1 MTERELTL
9 FSAMSDIGD
18 DLVLESGA
26 FVPALGGAAVGG
38 VVGETAAAAASAGK
52 RAAWVLP
59 ATIAACA
66 AVVAAVGIVIGVV
79 GNAFGFFPGVTP
91 NVTTEEGTVSD
102 ATEDPFEEITDDATN
117 VPTEE
122 DTEVPTDPPVG
133 DTAEESEPEPPVDDD
148 VTLPETPDAGLA
160 YQDKL
165 IFVGDS
171 LTAHLI
177 NRGVLTGGKDTKQV
191 WRCEN
196 NMMNLNSEITSVKI
210 IYPETEEKMTVA
222 QAAAVAKPEI
232 MIITLGTD
240 WGVTYLNES
249 EFKACYASLIQAI
262 LAESPDTRIILQ
274 SIFPVTED
282 CVNLDNAKIDT
293 ANGWVK
299 DIAAENGCRYLDTQ
313 EVLKDGEG
321 CLKKEYCSSADGIH
335 LNKEAY
341 EVILAY
347 IRTHALVSEEPED
360 DGPEY
365 RVQAHN
371 YKLPF
376 VIGYC
381 SDDYDPNIYFDNTDA
396 SPTYALGEAAYQRI
410 KQTEKHLGVEISV
423 KSMGNYTSYA
433 SAIQSA
439 VMAGGSPCEML
450 LTNSSYGITDLMLSN
465 CLTDLPEL
473 EGLNLKASYWDKA
486 GMEALAV
493 KGKQYLAV
501 GDFLLP
507 ESSYVM
513 TFNKQLATREGLDT
527 HLYTLVQ
534 DHGWTLGKM
543 AEYVPLFF
551 ADNGDG
557 KWDEDD
563 SYGLACNVWTTLIP
577 FMTSSGITMVRQ
589 DERDGMSMD
598 WVGDGTDWKV
608 MDLDDFLYAMLEGD
622 AVYTYSS
629 TSYGPAV
636 GVDSGHIFME
646 PTYLGN
652 LPHINSSDVDVGI
665 LPYPLYDREQ
675 DEYRTLY
682 MDGYIAVPNGIRDA
696 DMVGDTIETLAYR
709 SEAVRAAY
717 IDYLLGASA
726 EERMMDAVML
736 ETVFESLTY
745 DPVRYLY
752 TTSSKIEKLMYIL
765 PHHAAGVRGSAFE
778 TLTSNEINAAV
789 RDLKAFLK
797 YIVRE

>member
-38 VVGETAAAAASAGK
+38 AVGETAAAAASAGK

-66 AVVAAVGIVIGVV
+66 AVVAAVGILIGVV

-133 DTAEESEPEPPVDDD
+133 DTAEETTEAPTE
-148 VTLPETPDAGLA
+148 E
-160 YQDKL
+160 
-165 IFVGDS
+165 
-171 LTAHLI
+171 
-177 NRGVLTGGKDTKQV
+177 
-191 WRCEN
+191 
-196 NMMNLNSEITSVKI
+196 
-210 IYPETEEKMTVA
+210 PETE
-222 QAAAVAKPEI
+222 
-232 MIITLGTD
+232 
-240 WGVTYLNES
+240 
-249 EFKACYASLIQAI
+249 
-262 LAESPDTRIILQ
+262 
-274 SIFPVTED
+274 
-282 CVNLDNAKIDT
+282 
-293 ANGWVK
+293 
-299 DIAAENGCRYLDTQ
+299 
-313 EVLKDGEG
+313 
-321 CLKKEYCSSADGIH
+321 
-335 LNKEAY
+335 
-341 EVILAY
+341 
-347 IRTHALVSEEPED
+347 PED
-360 DGPEY
+360 EGPEY

-450 LTNSSYGITDLMLSN
+450 LTNGSYGITDLMLSN

-486 GMEALAV
+486 GMEDLAV

-589 DERDGMSMD
+589 DEGDGMSMD

-629 TSYGPAV
+629 TSYEPAV

-652 LPHINSSDVDVGI
+652 LPHINSSDVGVDVGI

-736 ETVFESLTY
+736 ETVFESMTY

>member
-18 DLVLESGA
+18 DLVLESTA
-26 FVPALGGAAVGG
+26 FLPALGGAVGSAVGG
-38 VVGETAAAAASAGK
+38 TAAAASAGK

-59 ATIAACA
+59 VTLASCA
-66 AVVAAVGIVIGVV
+66 ALVAAVGILIGVV
-79 GNAFGFFPGVTP
+79 GNAFGFFPTKP
-91 NVTTEEGTVSD
+91 PDVTTEEGTVGD

-117 VPTEE
+117 VPTAE

-133 DTAEESEPEPPVDDD
+133 DTAEETTEEPE
-148 VTLPETPDAGLA
+148 T
-160 YQDKL
+160 
-165 IFVGDS
+165 
-171 LTAHLI
+171 
-177 NRGVLTGGKDTKQV
+177 
-191 WRCEN
+191 
-196 NMMNLNSEITSVKI
+196 
-210 IYPETEEKMTVA
+210 
-222 QAAAVAKPEI
+222 
-232 MIITLGTD
+232 
-240 WGVTYLNES
+240 
-249 EFKACYASLIQAI
+249 
-262 LAESPDTRIILQ
+262 
-274 SIFPVTED
+274 
-282 CVNLDNAKIDT
+282 
-293 ANGWVK
+293 
-299 DIAAENGCRYLDTQ
+299 
-313 EVLKDGEG
+313 
-321 CLKKEYCSSADGIH
+321 
-335 LNKEAY
+335 
-341 EVILAY
+341 
-347 IRTHALVSEEPED
+347 EPED

-396 SPTYALGEAAYQRI
+396 SPTYALGEAAFQRI
-410 KQTEKHLGVEISV
+410 KQTEQHLGVEIDV
-423 KSMGNYTSYA
+423 KSMGNYTSYV

-473 EGLNLKASYWDKA
+473 EGLNLKGSYWDKA

-543 AEYVPLFF
+543 AEYVSLFSG
-551 ADNGDG
+551 DSTGDG
-557 KWDEDD
+557 KLDERDE
-563 SYGLACNVWTTLIP
+563 YGLACNVWTTLIP

-622 AVYTYSS
+622 GAYTYSS
-629 TSYGPAV
+629 TDYKPAV
-636 GVDSGHIFME
+636 GVSSGHIFME

-652 LPHINSSDVDVGI
+652 LPHINSSGVDVGI

-709 SEAVRAAY
+709 SEAVRTAY

-765 PHHAAGVRGSAFE
+765 PHHATGVRGSAFE

-797 YIVRE
+797 YIVNE

>member
-26 FVPALGGAAVGG
+26 FVPALGGAAVVGAIGG
-38 VVGETAAAAASAGK
+38 TAAAASAGK

-59 ATIAACA
+59 VTIAACA
-66 AVVAAVGIVIGVV
+66 AVVAAGIVIGVV
-79 GNAFGFFPGVTP
+79 GNAFGFFPTKP
-91 NVTTEEGTVSD
+91 PDVTTEEGTVGD
-102 ATEDPFEEITDDATN
+102 AAEDPSEESTDSVTEPVVTDT
-117 VPTEE
+117 PTEE
-122 DTEVPTDPPVG
+122 DTEAPTDPPVG
-133 DTAEESEPEPPVDDD
+133 DTAEETTEAPTEEPE
-148 VTLPETPDAGLA
+148 
-160 YQDKL
+160 
-165 IFVGDS
+165 
-171 LTAHLI
+171 
-177 NRGVLTGGKDTKQV
+177 TG
-191 WRCEN
+191 
-196 NMMNLNSEITSVKI
+196 
-210 IYPETEEKMTVA
+210 
-222 QAAAVAKPEI
+222 
-232 MIITLGTD
+232 
-240 WGVTYLNES
+240 
-249 EFKACYASLIQAI
+249 
-262 LAESPDTRIILQ
+262 
-274 SIFPVTED
+274 
-282 CVNLDNAKIDT
+282 
-293 ANGWVK
+293 
-299 DIAAENGCRYLDTQ
+299 
-313 EVLKDGEG
+313 
-321 CLKKEYCSSADGIH
+321 
-335 LNKEAY
+335 
-341 EVILAY
+341 
-347 IRTHALVSEEPED
+347 PED

-450 LTNSSYGITDLMLSN
+450 LTNNSYGITDLMLSN

-629 TSYGPAV
+629 TSYEPAV

-652 LPHINSSDVDVGI
+652 LPHINSSDVGVDVGI

>member
-9 FSAMSDIGD
+9 FSAMTNIGD
-18 DLVLESGA
+18 DLVLESTA
-26 FVPALGGAAVGG
+26 FLPALGGAVGSAVGG
-38 VVGETAAAAASAGK
+38 TAAAASAGK

-59 ATIAACA
+59 VTLASCA
-66 AVVAAVGIVIGVV
+66 ALVAAVGIAVGVV
-79 GNAFGFFPGVTP
+79 RNAFGFFPHRP
-91 NVTTEEGTVSD
+91 PEVTTEEVVTD
-102 ATEDPFEEITDDATN
+102 APTDQATEEPTEEPTAAPTEESTEEPTEA
-117 VPTEE
+117 PTEE
-122 DTEVPTDPPVG
+122 DTEG
-133 DTAEESEPEPPVDDD
+133 
-148 VTLPETPDAGLA
+148 PET
-160 YQDKL
+160 
-165 IFVGDS
+165 
-171 LTAHLI
+171 
-177 NRGVLTGGKDTKQV
+177 
-191 WRCEN
+191 
-196 NMMNLNSEITSVKI
+196 
-210 IYPETEEKMTVA
+210 
-222 QAAAVAKPEI
+222 
-232 MIITLGTD
+232 
-240 WGVTYLNES
+240 
-249 EFKACYASLIQAI
+249 
-262 LAESPDTRIILQ
+262 
-274 SIFPVTED
+274 
-282 CVNLDNAKIDT
+282 
-293 ANGWVK
+293 
-299 DIAAENGCRYLDTQ
+299 
-313 EVLKDGEG
+313 
-321 CLKKEYCSSADGIH
+321 
-335 LNKEAY
+335 
-341 EVILAY
+341 
-347 IRTHALVSEEPED
+347 EPED

-365 RVQAHN
+365 RVQANN

-381 SDDYDPNIYFDNTDA
+381 SDSFDPNIYFDNTNS

-410 KQTEKHLGVEISV
+410 KQTEKYLGVEITVTSA
-423 KSMGNYTSYA
+423 GNYQNYA
-433 SAIQSA
+433 SKLLSS
-439 VMAGGSPCEML
+439 VMSGGSPYDML
-450 LTNSSYGITDLMLSN
+450 LTHGSYGVTDLMIAN
-465 CLTDLPEL
+465 GLTDLSEL
-473 EGLNLKASYWDKA
+473 EGLNLKASYWDQA

-622 AVYTYSS
+622 GAYTYSS
-629 TSYGPAV
+629 TDYKPAV
-636 GVDSGHIFME
+636 GVSSGHIFME

-652 LPHINSSDVDVGI
+652 LPHINSSDVGVDVGI

-765 PHHAAGVRGSAFE
+765 PHHAAGVRGSAQK
-778 TLTSNEINAAV
+778 TLTSAEIEAAA

-797 YIVRE
+797 SIVSE

>member
-38 VVGETAAAAASAGK
+38 AVGETAAAASAGK

-66 AVVAAVGIVIGVV
+66 AFVAAAGIVIGVV
-79 GNAFGFFPGVTP
+79 GNAFGFFPTKP
-91 NVTTEEGTVSD
+91 PDVTTEEGTVGD
-102 ATEDPFEEITDDATN
+102 ATEDPFEETTDSVTEPVVTDT
-117 VPTEE
+117 PTEE
-122 DTEVPTDPPVG
+122 DTEAPTDPPVG
-133 DTAEESEPEPPVDDD
+133 DTAEETTEAPTEEPE
-148 VTLPETPDAGLA
+148 T
-160 YQDKL
+160 
-165 IFVGDS
+165 
-171 LTAHLI
+171 
-177 NRGVLTGGKDTKQV
+177 
-191 WRCEN
+191 
-196 NMMNLNSEITSVKI
+196 
-210 IYPETEEKMTVA
+210 
-222 QAAAVAKPEI
+222 
-232 MIITLGTD
+232 
-240 WGVTYLNES
+240 
-249 EFKACYASLIQAI
+249 
-262 LAESPDTRIILQ
+262 
-274 SIFPVTED
+274 
-282 CVNLDNAKIDT
+282 
-293 ANGWVK
+293 
-299 DIAAENGCRYLDTQ
+299 
-313 EVLKDGEG
+313 
-321 CLKKEYCSSADGIH
+321 
-335 LNKEAY
+335 
-341 EVILAY
+341 
-347 IRTHALVSEEPED
+347 EPED

-396 SPTYALGEAAYQRI
+396 SPTYALGEAAFQRI

-473 EGLNLKASYWDKA
+473 ERLNLKASYWDKA

-629 TSYGPAV
+629 TDYKPAV
-636 GVDSGHIFME
+636 GVSSGHIFME

-652 LPHINSSDVDVGI
+652 LPHINSSDVGVDVGI

-709 SEAVRAAY
+709 SETVRAAY

>member
-38 VVGETAAAAASAGK
+38 AVGETAAAAASAGK
-52 RAAWVLP
+52 RAAWILP
-59 ATIAACA
+59 VTLASCA

-79 GNAFGFFPGVTP
+79 GNAFGFFPTRP
-91 NVTTEEGTVSD
+91 PHVTTEEGTVGD

-133 DTAEESEPEPPVDDD
+133 DTAEETTEAPTEEPE
-148 VTLPETPDAGLA
+148 T
-160 YQDKL
+160 
-165 IFVGDS
+165 
-171 LTAHLI
+171 
-177 NRGVLTGGKDTKQV
+177 
-191 WRCEN
+191 
-196 NMMNLNSEITSVKI
+196 
-210 IYPETEEKMTVA
+210 
-222 QAAAVAKPEI
+222 
-232 MIITLGTD
+232 
-240 WGVTYLNES
+240 
-249 EFKACYASLIQAI
+249 
-262 LAESPDTRIILQ
+262 
-274 SIFPVTED
+274 
-282 CVNLDNAKIDT
+282 
-293 ANGWVK
+293 
-299 DIAAENGCRYLDTQ
+299 
-313 EVLKDGEG
+313 
-321 CLKKEYCSSADGIH
+321 
-335 LNKEAY
+335 
-341 EVILAY
+341 
-347 IRTHALVSEEPED
+347 EPED

-396 SPTYALGEAAYQRI
+396 SPTYALGEAAFQRI

-423 KSMGNYTSYA
+423 KSMGNYTSYVT
-433 SAIQSA
+433 AIQSA

-450 LTNSSYGITDLMLSN
+450 LTNGSYGITDLMLSN

-629 TSYGPAV
+629 TDYKPAV
-636 GVDSGHIFME
+636 GVSSGHIFME

-652 LPHINSSDVDVGI
+652 LPHINSSDVGVDVGI

>member
-38 VVGETAAAAASAGK
+38 AVGETAAAAASAGK

-91 NVTTEEGTVSD
+91 NVTTEEGTVGD

-133 DTAEESEPEPPVDDD
+133 DTAEETTEAPTEEPE
-148 VTLPETPDAGLA
+148 T
-160 YQDKL
+160 
-165 IFVGDS
+165 
-171 LTAHLI
+171 
-177 NRGVLTGGKDTKQV
+177 
-191 WRCEN
+191 
-196 NMMNLNSEITSVKI
+196 
-210 IYPETEEKMTVA
+210 
-222 QAAAVAKPEI
+222 
-232 MIITLGTD
+232 
-240 WGVTYLNES
+240 
-249 EFKACYASLIQAI
+249 
-262 LAESPDTRIILQ
+262 
-274 SIFPVTED
+274 
-282 CVNLDNAKIDT
+282 
-293 ANGWVK
+293 
-299 DIAAENGCRYLDTQ
+299 
-313 EVLKDGEG
+313 
-321 CLKKEYCSSADGIH
+321 
-335 LNKEAY
+335 
-341 EVILAY
+341 
-347 IRTHALVSEEPED
+347 EPED

-381 SDDYDPNIYFDNTDA
+381 SDDYDPNIYFDNTNA
-396 SPTYALGEAAYQRI
+396 SPTYALGEAAFQRI
-410 KQTEKHLGVEISV
+410 KETEKHLGVEISV

-450 LTNSSYGITDLMLSN
+450 LTNNSYGITDLMLSN

-534 DHGWTLGKM
+534 DHSWTLGKM

-629 TSYGPAV
+629 TSYEPAV

-652 LPHINSSDVDVGI
+652 LPHINSSDVGVDVGI

-736 ETVFESLTY
+736 ETVFESMTY

>member
-9 FSAMSDIGD
+9 FSAMTDIGD
-18 DLVLESGA
+18 DLVLESTA
-26 FVPALGGAAVGG
+26 FLPALGGAVGSAVGG
-38 VVGETAAAAASAGK
+38 TVAGAASAGK

-59 ATIAACA
+59 VTLASCA
-66 AVVAAVGIVIGVV
+66 ALVAAVGILVGVV
-79 GNAFGFFPGVTP
+79 GNAFGFFPSKP
-91 NVTTEEGTVSD
+91 PEVTTEEVVTD
-102 ATEDPFEEITDDATN
+102 APTDQATEEPTEEPTAAPTEESTEEPTEA
-117 VPTEE
+117 PTEE
-122 DTEVPTDPPVG
+122 DTEG
-133 DTAEESEPEPPVDDD
+133 
-148 VTLPETPDAGLA
+148 
-160 YQDKL
+160 
-165 IFVGDS
+165 
-171 LTAHLI
+171 
-177 NRGVLTGGKDTKQV
+177 
-191 WRCEN
+191 
-196 NMMNLNSEITSVKI
+196 
-210 IYPETEEKMTVA
+210 PETE
-222 QAAAVAKPEI
+222 
-232 MIITLGTD
+232 
-240 WGVTYLNES
+240 
-249 EFKACYASLIQAI
+249 
-262 LAESPDTRIILQ
+262 PD
-274 SIFPVTED
+274 
-282 CVNLDNAKIDT
+282 
-293 ANGWVK
+293 
-299 DIAAENGCRYLDTQ
+299 
-313 EVLKDGEG
+313 
-321 CLKKEYCSSADGIH
+321 
-335 LNKEAY
+335 
-341 EVILAY
+341 
-347 IRTHALVSEEPED
+347 D

-381 SDDYDPNIYFDNTDA
+381 SDDYDPNIYFDNTNA
-396 SPTYALGEAAYQRI
+396 SPTYALGEAAFQRI

-423 KSMGNYTSYA
+423 NSMGNYTSYA

-450 LTNSSYGITDLMLSN
+450 LTNGSYGITDLMLSN

-551 ADNGDG
+551 SDNGDG
-557 KWDEDD
+557 NWDEDD

-622 AVYTYSS
+622 GAYTYSS
-629 TSYGPAV
+629 TDYKPAV
-636 GVDSGHIFME
+636 GVSSGHIFME

-652 LPHINSSDVDVGI
+652 LPS
-665 LPYPLYDREQ
+665 
-675 DEYRTLY
+675 TL
-682 MDGYIAVPNGIRDA
+682 R
-696 DMVGDTIETLAYR
+696 
-709 SEAVRAAY
+709 
-717 IDYLLGASA
+717 
-726 EERMMDAVML
+726 
-736 ETVFESLTY
+736 
-745 DPVRYLY
+745 
-752 TTSSKIEKLMYIL
+752 
-765 PHHAAGVRGSAFE
+765 
-778 TLTSNEINAAV
+778 
-789 RDLKAFLK
+789 
-797 YIVRE
+797 

>member
-38 VVGETAAAAASAGK
+38 AVGETAAAAASAGK

-66 AVVAAVGIVIGVV
+66 AFVAAAGIVIGVV
-79 GNAFGFFPGVTP
+79 GNAFGFFPTKP
-91 NVTTEEGTVSD
+91 PDVTTEEGTVGD
-102 ATEDPFEEITDDATN
+102 ATEDPFEEITDGTTN

-133 DTAEESEPEPPVDDD
+133 DTAEETTEAPTEEPE
-148 VTLPETPDAGLA
+148 T
-160 YQDKL
+160 
-165 IFVGDS
+165 
-171 LTAHLI
+171 
-177 NRGVLTGGKDTKQV
+177 
-191 WRCEN
+191 
-196 NMMNLNSEITSVKI
+196 
-210 IYPETEEKMTVA
+210 
-222 QAAAVAKPEI
+222 
-232 MIITLGTD
+232 
-240 WGVTYLNES
+240 
-249 EFKACYASLIQAI
+249 
-262 LAESPDTRIILQ
+262 
-274 SIFPVTED
+274 
-282 CVNLDNAKIDT
+282 
-293 ANGWVK
+293 
-299 DIAAENGCRYLDTQ
+299 
-313 EVLKDGEG
+313 
-321 CLKKEYCSSADGIH
+321 
-335 LNKEAY
+335 
-341 EVILAY
+341 
-347 IRTHALVSEEPED
+347 EPED

-396 SPTYALGEAAYQRI
+396 SPTYALGEAAFQRI

-465 CLTDLPEL
+465 CLMDLPEL

-534 DHGWTLGKM
+534 DHSWTLGKM

-629 TSYGPAV
+629 TSYEPAV

-652 LPHINSSDVDVGI
+652 LPHINSSDVGVDVGI

>member
-38 VVGETAAAAASAGK
+38 AVGGIAAAASAGK

-59 ATIAACA
+59 VTLASCA
-66 AVVAAVGIVIGVV
+66 AVVAAVGILIGVV

-133 DTAEESEPEPPVDDD
+133 DTAEETTEAPTE
-148 VTLPETPDAGLA
+148 E
-160 YQDKL
+160 
-165 IFVGDS
+165 
-171 LTAHLI
+171 
-177 NRGVLTGGKDTKQV
+177 
-191 WRCEN
+191 
-196 NMMNLNSEITSVKI
+196 
-210 IYPETEEKMTVA
+210 PETE
-222 QAAAVAKPEI
+222 
-232 MIITLGTD
+232 
-240 WGVTYLNES
+240 
-249 EFKACYASLIQAI
+249 
-262 LAESPDTRIILQ
+262 
-274 SIFPVTED
+274 
-282 CVNLDNAKIDT
+282 
-293 ANGWVK
+293 
-299 DIAAENGCRYLDTQ
+299 
-313 EVLKDGEG
+313 
-321 CLKKEYCSSADGIH
+321 
-335 LNKEAY
+335 
-341 EVILAY
+341 
-347 IRTHALVSEEPED
+347 PED
-360 DGPEY
+360 EGPEY

-396 SPTYALGEAAYQRI
+396 SPTYALGEAAFQRI
-410 KQTEKHLGVEISV
+410 KETEKHLGVEISV

-450 LTNSSYGITDLMLSN
+450 LTNGSYGITDLMLSN

-486 GMEALAV
+486 GMEDLAV

-629 TSYGPAV
+629 TSYEPAV

-652 LPHINSSDVDVGI
+652 LPHINSSDVGVDVGI

-736 ETVFESLTY
+736 ETVFESMTY

>member
-38 VVGETAAAAASAGK
+38 AVGETAAAAASAGK

-91 NVTTEEGTVSD
+91 NVTTEEGTVGD

-133 DTAEESEPEPPVDDD
+133 DTAEETTEAPTEEPE
-148 VTLPETPDAGLA
+148 T
-160 YQDKL
+160 
-165 IFVGDS
+165 
-171 LTAHLI
+171 
-177 NRGVLTGGKDTKQV
+177 
-191 WRCEN
+191 
-196 NMMNLNSEITSVKI
+196 
-210 IYPETEEKMTVA
+210 
-222 QAAAVAKPEI
+222 
-232 MIITLGTD
+232 
-240 WGVTYLNES
+240 
-249 EFKACYASLIQAI
+249 
-262 LAESPDTRIILQ
+262 
-274 SIFPVTED
+274 
-282 CVNLDNAKIDT
+282 
-293 ANGWVK
+293 
-299 DIAAENGCRYLDTQ
+299 
-313 EVLKDGEG
+313 
-321 CLKKEYCSSADGIH
+321 
-335 LNKEAY
+335 
-341 EVILAY
+341 
-347 IRTHALVSEEPED
+347 EPED

-381 SDDYDPNIYFDNTDA
+381 SDDYDPNIYFDNTNA
-396 SPTYALGEAAYQRI
+396 SPTYALGEAAFQRI
-410 KQTEKHLGVEISV
+410 KETEKHLGVEISV

-450 LTNSSYGITDLMLSN
+450 LTNNSYGITDLMLSN

-534 DHGWTLGKM
+534 DHSWTLGKM

-622 AVYTYSS
+622 GAYTYSS
-629 TSYGPAV
+629 TDYKPAV
-636 GVDSGHIFME
+636 GVSSGHIFME

-652 LPHINSSDVDVGI
+652 LPHINSSDVGVDVGI

-736 ETVFESLTY
+736 ETVFESMTY

>member
-38 VVGETAAAAASAGK
+38 AVGETAAAAASAGK
-52 RAAWVLP
+52 RAAWILP
-59 ATIAACA
+59 VTLASCA

-91 NVTTEEGTVSD
+91 NVTTEEGTVGD

-133 DTAEESEPEPPVDDD
+133 DTAEETTEAPTEEPE
-148 VTLPETPDAGLA
+148 T
-160 YQDKL
+160 
-165 IFVGDS
+165 
-171 LTAHLI
+171 
-177 NRGVLTGGKDTKQV
+177 
-191 WRCEN
+191 
-196 NMMNLNSEITSVKI
+196 
-210 IYPETEEKMTVA
+210 
-222 QAAAVAKPEI
+222 
-232 MIITLGTD
+232 
-240 WGVTYLNES
+240 
-249 EFKACYASLIQAI
+249 
-262 LAESPDTRIILQ
+262 
-274 SIFPVTED
+274 
-282 CVNLDNAKIDT
+282 
-293 ANGWVK
+293 
-299 DIAAENGCRYLDTQ
+299 
-313 EVLKDGEG
+313 
-321 CLKKEYCSSADGIH
+321 
-335 LNKEAY
+335 
-341 EVILAY
+341 
-347 IRTHALVSEEPED
+347 EPED

-381 SDDYDPNIYFDNTDA
+381 SDDYDPNIYFDNTNA
-396 SPTYALGEAAYQRI
+396 SPTYALGEAAFQRI
-410 KQTEKHLGVEISV
+410 KETEKHLGVEISV

-450 LTNSSYGITDLMLSN
+450 LTNNSYGITDLMLSN

-534 DHGWTLGKM
+534 DHSWTLGKM

-622 AVYTYSS
+622 GAYTYSS
-629 TSYGPAV
+629 TDYKPAV
-636 GVDSGHIFME
+636 GVSSGHIFME

-652 LPHINSSDVDVGI
+652 LPHINSSDVGVDVGI

>member
-38 VVGETAAAAASAGK
+38 AVGETAAAAASAGK
-52 RAAWVLP
+52 RAAWILP
-59 ATIAACA
+59 VTLASCA
-66 AVVAAVGIVIGVV
+66 AVVAAVGILIGVV
-79 GNAFGFFPGVTP
+79 GNAFGFFPTKP
-91 NVTTEEGTVSD
+91 PDVTTEEGTVGD
-102 ATEDPFEEITDDATN
+102 ATEDPFEEITDGATN
-117 VPTEE
+117 APTEE
-122 DTEVPTDPPVG
+122 DTEAPTDPPVG
-133 DTAEESEPEPPVDDD
+133 DTAEETTEAPTE
-148 VTLPETPDAGLA
+148 E
-160 YQDKL
+160 
-165 IFVGDS
+165 
-171 LTAHLI
+171 
-177 NRGVLTGGKDTKQV
+177 
-191 WRCEN
+191 
-196 NMMNLNSEITSVKI
+196 
-210 IYPETEEKMTVA
+210 PETE
-222 QAAAVAKPEI
+222 
-232 MIITLGTD
+232 
-240 WGVTYLNES
+240 
-249 EFKACYASLIQAI
+249 
-262 LAESPDTRIILQ
+262 
-274 SIFPVTED
+274 
-282 CVNLDNAKIDT
+282 
-293 ANGWVK
+293 
-299 DIAAENGCRYLDTQ
+299 
-313 EVLKDGEG
+313 
-321 CLKKEYCSSADGIH
+321 
-335 LNKEAY
+335 
-341 EVILAY
+341 
-347 IRTHALVSEEPED
+347 PED
-360 DGPEY
+360 EGPEY

-381 SDDYDPNIYFDNTDA
+381 SDDYDPNIYFDNTNA
-396 SPTYALGEAAYQRI
+396 SPTYALGEAAFQRI
-410 KQTEKHLGVEISV
+410 QQTEKHLGVEISV

-450 LTNSSYGITDLMLSN
+450 LTNGSYGITDLMLSN

-589 DERDGMSMD
+589 DEGDGMSMD

-629 TSYGPAV
+629 TSYEPAV

-652 LPHINSSDVDVGI
+652 LPHINSSDVGVDVGI

>member
-38 VVGETAAAAASAGK
+38 AVGGTAAAASAGK
-52 RAAWVLP
+52 RAAWILP
-59 ATIAACA
+59 VTLASCA
-66 AVVAAVGIVIGVV
+66 ALVAAAGILIGVV
-79 GNAFGFFPGVTP
+79 GNAFGFFPTKP
-91 NVTTEEGTVSD
+91 PDVTTEEGTVGD

-122 DTEVPTDPPVG
+122 YTEVPTDPPVG
-133 DTAEESEPEPPVDDD
+133 DTAEETTEAPTEEPE
-148 VTLPETPDAGLA
+148 T
-160 YQDKL
+160 
-165 IFVGDS
+165 
-171 LTAHLI
+171 
-177 NRGVLTGGKDTKQV
+177 
-191 WRCEN
+191 
-196 NMMNLNSEITSVKI
+196 
-210 IYPETEEKMTVA
+210 
-222 QAAAVAKPEI
+222 
-232 MIITLGTD
+232 
-240 WGVTYLNES
+240 
-249 EFKACYASLIQAI
+249 
-262 LAESPDTRIILQ
+262 
-274 SIFPVTED
+274 
-282 CVNLDNAKIDT
+282 
-293 ANGWVK
+293 
-299 DIAAENGCRYLDTQ
+299 
-313 EVLKDGEG
+313 
-321 CLKKEYCSSADGIH
+321 
-335 LNKEAY
+335 
-341 EVILAY
+341 
-347 IRTHALVSEEPED
+347 EPED

-396 SPTYALGEAAYQRI
+396 SPTYALGEAAFQRI
-410 KQTEKHLGVEISV
+410 KQTEKHLGVEIDV

-629 TSYGPAV
+629 TSYEPAV

-652 LPHINSSDVDVGI
+652 LPHINSSGVDVGI

-736 ETVFESLTY
+736 ETVFESMTY

-797 YIVRE
+797 YIVNE

>member
-9 FSAMSDIGD
+9 LSAMSDIGD

-38 VVGETAAAAASAGK
+38 AVGETAAAAASAGK

-59 ATIAACA
+59 VTLASCA

-79 GNAFGFFPGVTP
+79 GNAFGFFPTKP
-91 NVTTEEGTVSD
+91 PDVTTEEGTVSD

-122 DTEVPTDPPVG
+122 DTEAPTDPPVG
-133 DTAEESEPEPPVDDD
+133 DTAEETTEAPTEEPE
-148 VTLPETPDAGLA
+148 T
-160 YQDKL
+160 
-165 IFVGDS
+165 
-171 LTAHLI
+171 
-177 NRGVLTGGKDTKQV
+177 
-191 WRCEN
+191 
-196 NMMNLNSEITSVKI
+196 
-210 IYPETEEKMTVA
+210 
-222 QAAAVAKPEI
+222 
-232 MIITLGTD
+232 
-240 WGVTYLNES
+240 
-249 EFKACYASLIQAI
+249 
-262 LAESPDTRIILQ
+262 
-274 SIFPVTED
+274 
-282 CVNLDNAKIDT
+282 
-293 ANGWVK
+293 
-299 DIAAENGCRYLDTQ
+299 
-313 EVLKDGEG
+313 
-321 CLKKEYCSSADGIH
+321 
-335 LNKEAY
+335 
-341 EVILAY
+341 
-347 IRTHALVSEEPED
+347 EPED

-381 SDDYDPNIYFDNTDA
+381 SDDYDPNIYFDNTNA
-396 SPTYALGEAAYQRI
+396 SPTYALGEAAFQRI

-423 KSMGNYTSYA
+423 KSMGNYTSYVT
-433 SAIQSA
+433 AIQSA

-450 LTNSSYGITDLMLSN
+450 LTNNSYGITDLMLSN

-629 TSYGPAV
+629 TSYEPAV

-652 LPHINSSDVDVGI
+652 LPHINSSDVGVDVGI

>member
-38 VVGETAAAAASAGK
+38 AVGGIAAAASAGK

-91 NVTTEEGTVSD
+91 NVTTEEGTVGD
-102 ATEDPFEEITDDATN
+102 ATEDPFEEITDGATN

-122 DTEVPTDPPVG
+122 DTEVPTDPPVE
-133 DTAEESEPEPPVDDD
+133 DTTEEPTEESTEE
-148 VTLPETPDAGLA
+148 
-160 YQDKL
+160 
-165 IFVGDS
+165 
-171 LTAHLI
+171 
-177 NRGVLTGGKDTKQV
+177 
-191 WRCEN
+191 
-196 NMMNLNSEITSVKI
+196 
-210 IYPETEEKMTVA
+210 PETE
-222 QAAAVAKPEI
+222 
-232 MIITLGTD
+232 
-240 WGVTYLNES
+240 
-249 EFKACYASLIQAI
+249 
-262 LAESPDTRIILQ
+262 
-274 SIFPVTED
+274 
-282 CVNLDNAKIDT
+282 
-293 ANGWVK
+293 
-299 DIAAENGCRYLDTQ
+299 
-313 EVLKDGEG
+313 
-321 CLKKEYCSSADGIH
+321 
-335 LNKEAY
+335 
-341 EVILAY
+341 
-347 IRTHALVSEEPED
+347 PED
-360 DGPEY
+360 EGPEY

-381 SDDYDPNIYFDNTDA
+381 SDDYDPNIYFDNTNA
-396 SPTYALGEAAYQRI
+396 SPTYALGEAAFQRI

-450 LTNSSYGITDLMLSN
+450 LTNGSYGITDLMLSN

-486 GMEALAV
+486 GMEDLAV

-629 TSYGPAV
+629 TDYKPAV
-636 GVDSGHIFME
+636 GVSSGHIFME

-652 LPHINSSDVDVGI
+652 LPHINSSDVGVDVGI

>member
-9 FSAMSDIGD
+9 FSAMTDIGD
-18 DLVLESGA
+18 DLVLESTA
-26 FVPALGGAAVGG
+26 FLPAVGG
-38 VVGETAAAAASAGK
+38 AVGSAVGGTAAAASAGK

-59 ATIAACA
+59 VTLASCA
-66 AVVAAVGIVIGVV
+66 ALVAAVGILIGVV
-79 GNAFGFFPGVTP
+79 GNAFGFFPHRP
-91 NVTTEEGTVSD
+91 PEVTTEEVVTD
-102 ATEDPFEEITDDATN
+102 APTDQATEEPTGEPTAAPTEESTEEPTEA
-117 VPTEE
+117 PTEE
-122 DTEVPTDPPVG
+122 DTEG
-133 DTAEESEPEPPVDDD
+133 
-148 VTLPETPDAGLA
+148 PET
-160 YQDKL
+160 
-165 IFVGDS
+165 
-171 LTAHLI
+171 
-177 NRGVLTGGKDTKQV
+177 
-191 WRCEN
+191 
-196 NMMNLNSEITSVKI
+196 
-210 IYPETEEKMTVA
+210 
-222 QAAAVAKPEI
+222 
-232 MIITLGTD
+232 
-240 WGVTYLNES
+240 
-249 EFKACYASLIQAI
+249 
-262 LAESPDTRIILQ
+262 
-274 SIFPVTED
+274 
-282 CVNLDNAKIDT
+282 
-293 ANGWVK
+293 
-299 DIAAENGCRYLDTQ
+299 
-313 EVLKDGEG
+313 
-321 CLKKEYCSSADGIH
+321 
-335 LNKEAY
+335 
-341 EVILAY
+341 
-347 IRTHALVSEEPED
+347 EPED

-365 RVQAHN
+365 RVQANN

-381 SDDYDPNIYFDNTDA
+381 SDSFDPNIYFDNTDS

-410 KQTEKHLGVEISV
+410 RQTEKYLGVEITVTSA
-423 KSMGNYTSYA
+423 GNYQNYA
-433 SAIQSA
+433 SKLLSS
-439 VMAGGSPCEML
+439 VMSGGSPYDML
-450 LTNSSYGITDLMLSN
+450 LTHGSYGVTDLMIAN
-465 CLTDLPEL
+465 GLTDLSEL
-473 EGLNLKASYWDKA
+473 EGLNLKASYWDQA
-486 GMEALAV
+486 GMEALSV

-652 LPHINSSDVDVGI
+652 LPHINSSDVGVDVGI

-736 ETVFESLTY
+736 ETVCGSLTY

-778 TLTSNEINAAV
+778 TLTSNEINAAA

-797 YIVRE
+797 SIVSE

>member
-26 FVPALGGAAVGG
+26 FVPALGSAAVGG
-38 VVGETAAAAASAGK
+38 AVGETAAAAASAGK
-52 RAAWVLP
+52 RAAWILP
-59 ATIAACA
+59 VTLASCA

-91 NVTTEEGTVSD
+91 NVTTEEGTVGD

-133 DTAEESEPEPPVDDD
+133 DTAEETTEAPTEEPE
-148 VTLPETPDAGLA
+148 T
-160 YQDKL
+160 
-165 IFVGDS
+165 
-171 LTAHLI
+171 
-177 NRGVLTGGKDTKQV
+177 
-191 WRCEN
+191 
-196 NMMNLNSEITSVKI
+196 
-210 IYPETEEKMTVA
+210 
-222 QAAAVAKPEI
+222 
-232 MIITLGTD
+232 
-240 WGVTYLNES
+240 
-249 EFKACYASLIQAI
+249 
-262 LAESPDTRIILQ
+262 
-274 SIFPVTED
+274 
-282 CVNLDNAKIDT
+282 
-293 ANGWVK
+293 
-299 DIAAENGCRYLDTQ
+299 
-313 EVLKDGEG
+313 
-321 CLKKEYCSSADGIH
+321 
-335 LNKEAY
+335 
-341 EVILAY
+341 
-347 IRTHALVSEEPED
+347 EPED

-486 GMEALAV
+486 GMEDLAV

-629 TSYGPAV
+629 TDYKPAV
-636 GVDSGHIFME
+636 GVSSGHIFME

-652 LPHINSSDVDVGI
+652 LPHINSSDVGVDVGI

-736 ETVFESLTY
+736 ETVFESMTY

>member
-38 VVGETAAAAASAGK
+38 AVGETAAAAASAGK

-133 DTAEESEPEPPVDDD
+133 DTAEETTEAPTE
-148 VTLPETPDAGLA
+148 E
-160 YQDKL
+160 
-165 IFVGDS
+165 
-171 LTAHLI
+171 
-177 NRGVLTGGKDTKQV
+177 
-191 WRCEN
+191 
-196 NMMNLNSEITSVKI
+196 
-210 IYPETEEKMTVA
+210 PETE
-222 QAAAVAKPEI
+222 
-232 MIITLGTD
+232 
-240 WGVTYLNES
+240 
-249 EFKACYASLIQAI
+249 
-262 LAESPDTRIILQ
+262 
-274 SIFPVTED
+274 
-282 CVNLDNAKIDT
+282 
-293 ANGWVK
+293 
-299 DIAAENGCRYLDTQ
+299 
-313 EVLKDGEG
+313 
-321 CLKKEYCSSADGIH
+321 
-335 LNKEAY
+335 
-341 EVILAY
+341 
-347 IRTHALVSEEPED
+347 PED
-360 DGPEY
+360 EGPEY
-365 RVQAHN
+365 RVQVHN

-381 SDDYDPNIYFDNTDA
+381 SDDYDPNIYFDNTNA
-396 SPTYALGEAAYQRI
+396 SPTYALGEAAFQRI
-410 KQTEKHLGVEISV
+410 KETEKHLGVEISV

-450 LTNSSYGITDLMLSN
+450 LTNGSYGITDLMLSN

-486 GMEALAV
+486 GMEDLAV

-629 TSYGPAV
+629 TSYEPAV

-652 LPHINSSDVDVGI
+652 LPHINSSDVGVDVGI

-736 ETVFESLTY
+736 ETVFESMTY

>member
-9 FSAMSDIGD
+9 FSALSDIGD

-38 VVGETAAAAASAGK
+38 AVGETAAAAASAGK
-52 RAAWVLP
+52 RAAWILP
-59 ATIAACA
+59 VTLASCA

-133 DTAEESEPEPPVDDD
+133 DTAEETTEAPTEEPE
-148 VTLPETPDAGLA
+148 T
-160 YQDKL
+160 
-165 IFVGDS
+165 
-171 LTAHLI
+171 
-177 NRGVLTGGKDTKQV
+177 
-191 WRCEN
+191 
-196 NMMNLNSEITSVKI
+196 
-210 IYPETEEKMTVA
+210 
-222 QAAAVAKPEI
+222 
-232 MIITLGTD
+232 
-240 WGVTYLNES
+240 
-249 EFKACYASLIQAI
+249 
-262 LAESPDTRIILQ
+262 
-274 SIFPVTED
+274 
-282 CVNLDNAKIDT
+282 
-293 ANGWVK
+293 
-299 DIAAENGCRYLDTQ
+299 
-313 EVLKDGEG
+313 
-321 CLKKEYCSSADGIH
+321 
-335 LNKEAY
+335 
-341 EVILAY
+341 
-347 IRTHALVSEEPED
+347 EPED

-381 SDDYDPNIYFDNTDA
+381 SDDYDPNIYFDNTNA

-450 LTNSSYGITDLMLSN
+450 LTNGSYGITDLMLSN
-465 CLTDLPEL
+465 CLTDLHEL

-629 TSYGPAV
+629 TSYEPAV

-652 LPHINSSDVDVGI
+652 LPHINSSDVGVDVGI

>member
-1 MTERELTL
+1 MNERELTL
-9 FSAMSDIGD
+9 FSAMTNIGD
-18 DLVLESGA
+18 DLVLESTA
-26 FVPALGGAAVGG
+26 FLPAVGG
-38 VVGETAAAAASAGK
+38 AVGSAVGGTAAAASAGK

-59 ATIAACA
+59 VTLASCA
-66 AVVAAVGIVIGVV
+66 ALVAAVGILVGVV
-79 GNAFGFFPGVTP
+79 GNAFGFFPHKP
-91 NVTTEEGTVSD
+91 PEVTTEEVVTD
-102 ATEDPFEEITDDATN
+102 APTDQATEEPTEEPTAAPTEESTEEPTEA
-117 VPTEE
+117 PTEE
-122 DTEVPTDPPVG
+122 DTEG
-133 DTAEESEPEPPVDDD
+133 
-148 VTLPETPDAGLA
+148 PET
-160 YQDKL
+160 
-165 IFVGDS
+165 
-171 LTAHLI
+171 
-177 NRGVLTGGKDTKQV
+177 
-191 WRCEN
+191 
-196 NMMNLNSEITSVKI
+196 
-210 IYPETEEKMTVA
+210 
-222 QAAAVAKPEI
+222 
-232 MIITLGTD
+232 
-240 WGVTYLNES
+240 
-249 EFKACYASLIQAI
+249 
-262 LAESPDTRIILQ
+262 
-274 SIFPVTED
+274 
-282 CVNLDNAKIDT
+282 
-293 ANGWVK
+293 
-299 DIAAENGCRYLDTQ
+299 
-313 EVLKDGEG
+313 
-321 CLKKEYCSSADGIH
+321 
-335 LNKEAY
+335 
-341 EVILAY
+341 
-347 IRTHALVSEEPED
+347 EPED

-365 RVQAHN
+365 RVQANN

-381 SDDYDPNIYFDNTDA
+381 SDSFDPNIYFDNTDS

-410 KQTEKHLGVEISV
+410 RQTEKYLGVEITVTSA
-423 KSMGNYTSYA
+423 GNYQNYA
-433 SAIQSA
+433 SKLLSS
-439 VMAGGSPCEML
+439 VMSGGSPYDML
-450 LTNSSYGITDLMLSN
+450 LTHGSYGVTDLMIAN
-465 CLTDLPEL
+465 GLTDLSEL
-473 EGLNLKASYWDKA
+473 EGLNLKASYWDQA

-622 AVYTYSS
+622 GAYTYSS
-629 TSYGPAV
+629 TDYKPAV
-636 GVDSGHIFME
+636 GVSSGHIFME

-652 LPHINSSDVDVGI
+652 LPHINSSDVGVDVGI

-789 RDLKAFLK
+789 RDLRAFLK
-797 YIVRE
+797 SIVSE

>member
-38 VVGETAAAAASAGK
+38 AVGGTAAAASAGK
-52 RAAWVLP
+52 RAAWILP
-59 ATIAACA
+59 VTLASCA
-66 AVVAAVGIVIGVV
+66 ALVAAAGILIGVV
-79 GNAFGFFPGVTP
+79 GNAFGFFPTKP
-91 NVTTEEGTVSD
+91 PDVTTEEGTVGD

-122 DTEVPTDPPVG
+122 YTEVPTDPPVG
-133 DTAEESEPEPPVDDD
+133 DTAEETTEAPTEEPE
-148 VTLPETPDAGLA
+148 T
-160 YQDKL
+160 
-165 IFVGDS
+165 
-171 LTAHLI
+171 
-177 NRGVLTGGKDTKQV
+177 
-191 WRCEN
+191 
-196 NMMNLNSEITSVKI
+196 
-210 IYPETEEKMTVA
+210 
-222 QAAAVAKPEI
+222 
-232 MIITLGTD
+232 
-240 WGVTYLNES
+240 
-249 EFKACYASLIQAI
+249 
-262 LAESPDTRIILQ
+262 
-274 SIFPVTED
+274 
-282 CVNLDNAKIDT
+282 
-293 ANGWVK
+293 
-299 DIAAENGCRYLDTQ
+299 
-313 EVLKDGEG
+313 
-321 CLKKEYCSSADGIH
+321 
-335 LNKEAY
+335 
-341 EVILAY
+341 
-347 IRTHALVSEEPED
+347 EPED

-396 SPTYALGEAAYQRI
+396 SPTYALGEAAFQRI
-410 KQTEKHLGVEISV
+410 KQTEKHLGVEIDV

-507 ESSYVM
+507 ESSYVI

-629 TSYGPAV
+629 TSYEPAV

-652 LPHINSSDVDVGI
+652 LPHINSSGVDVGI

-736 ETVFESLTY
+736 ETVFESMTY

-797 YIVRE
+797 YIVNE

>member
-9 FSAMSDIGD
+9 FSAMTDIGD
-18 DLVLESGA
+18 DLALESTA
-26 FVPALGGAAVGG
+26 FLPALDGAVGSAVGG
-38 VVGETAAAAASAGK
+38 TAAAVSAGK

-59 ATIAACA
+59 VTLASCA
-66 AVVAAVGIVIGVV
+66 ALVAAVGIAVGVV
-79 GNAFGFFPGVTP
+79 GNAFGFFPSRP
-91 NVTTEEGTVSD
+91 PEVTTEEVVTD
-102 ATEDPFEEITDDATN
+102 APTDQATEEPTEEPTETPTEESTEEPTEA
-117 VPTEE
+117 PTEE
-122 DTEVPTDPPVG
+122 DTEG
-133 DTAEESEPEPPVDDD
+133 
-148 VTLPETPDAGLA
+148 
-160 YQDKL
+160 
-165 IFVGDS
+165 
-171 LTAHLI
+171 
-177 NRGVLTGGKDTKQV
+177 
-191 WRCEN
+191 
-196 NMMNLNSEITSVKI
+196 
-210 IYPETEEKMTVA
+210 PETE
-222 QAAAVAKPEI
+222 
-232 MIITLGTD
+232 
-240 WGVTYLNES
+240 
-249 EFKACYASLIQAI
+249 
-262 LAESPDTRIILQ
+262 
-274 SIFPVTED
+274 
-282 CVNLDNAKIDT
+282 
-293 ANGWVK
+293 
-299 DIAAENGCRYLDTQ
+299 
-313 EVLKDGEG
+313 
-321 CLKKEYCSSADGIH
+321 
-335 LNKEAY
+335 
-341 EVILAY
+341 
-347 IRTHALVSEEPED
+347 PED
-360 DGPEY
+360 EGPEY

-396 SPTYALGEAAYQRI
+396 SPTYALGEAAFQRI

-450 LTNSSYGITDLMLSN
+450 LTNNSYGITDLMLSN

-486 GMEALAV
+486 GMKALAV

-551 ADNGDG
+551 SDNGDG

-622 AVYTYSS
+622 AAYTYSS
-629 TSYGPAV
+629 TDYKPAV
-636 GVDSGHIFME
+636 GVSSGHIFME

-652 LPHINSSDVDVGI
+652 LPHINSSDVGVDVGI

>member
-38 VVGETAAAAASAGK
+38 AVGETAAAAASAGK

-59 ATIAACA
+59 VTLASCA

-79 GNAFGFFPGVTP
+79 GNAFGFFPTRP
-91 NVTTEEGTVSD
+91 PDVTTEEGTVGD

-133 DTAEESEPEPPVDDD
+133 DTAEETTEAPTEEPE
-148 VTLPETPDAGLA
+148 T
-160 YQDKL
+160 
-165 IFVGDS
+165 
-171 LTAHLI
+171 
-177 NRGVLTGGKDTKQV
+177 
-191 WRCEN
+191 
-196 NMMNLNSEITSVKI
+196 
-210 IYPETEEKMTVA
+210 
-222 QAAAVAKPEI
+222 
-232 MIITLGTD
+232 
-240 WGVTYLNES
+240 
-249 EFKACYASLIQAI
+249 
-262 LAESPDTRIILQ
+262 
-274 SIFPVTED
+274 
-282 CVNLDNAKIDT
+282 
-293 ANGWVK
+293 
-299 DIAAENGCRYLDTQ
+299 
-313 EVLKDGEG
+313 
-321 CLKKEYCSSADGIH
+321 
-335 LNKEAY
+335 
-341 EVILAY
+341 
-347 IRTHALVSEEPED
+347 EPED

-396 SPTYALGEAAYQRI
+396 SPTYALGEAAFQRI

-450 LTNSSYGITDLMLSN
+450 LTNNSYGITDLMLSN

-629 TSYGPAV
+629 TDYKPAV
-636 GVDSGHIFME
+636 GVSSGHIFME

-652 LPHINSSDVDVGI
+652 LPHINSSDVGVDVGI

-736 ETVFESLTY
+736 ETVFESMTY

>member
-9 FSAMSDIGD
+9 FSAMTDIGD
-18 DLVLESGA
+18 DLVLESTA
-26 FVPALGGAAVGG
+26 FLPALGGAVGSAVGG
-38 VVGETAAAAASAGK
+38 TAAAASAGK

-59 ATIAACA
+59 VTLASCA
-66 AVVAAVGIVIGVV
+66 ALVAAVGILVGVV
-79 GNAFGFFPGVTP
+79 GNAFGFFPSRP
-91 NVTTEEGTVSD
+91 PEVTTEEAVTD
-102 ATEDPFEEITDDATN
+102 APTDRATEEPTEEPTAAPTEESTEEPTEA
-117 VPTEE
+117 PTEE
-122 DTEVPTDPPVG
+122 DTEG
-133 DTAEESEPEPPVDDD
+133 
-148 VTLPETPDAGLA
+148 
-160 YQDKL
+160 
-165 IFVGDS
+165 
-171 LTAHLI
+171 
-177 NRGVLTGGKDTKQV
+177 
-191 WRCEN
+191 
-196 NMMNLNSEITSVKI
+196 
-210 IYPETEEKMTVA
+210 PETE
-222 QAAAVAKPEI
+222 
-232 MIITLGTD
+232 
-240 WGVTYLNES
+240 
-249 EFKACYASLIQAI
+249 
-262 LAESPDTRIILQ
+262 PD
-274 SIFPVTED
+274 
-282 CVNLDNAKIDT
+282 
-293 ANGWVK
+293 
-299 DIAAENGCRYLDTQ
+299 
-313 EVLKDGEG
+313 
-321 CLKKEYCSSADGIH
+321 
-335 LNKEAY
+335 
-341 EVILAY
+341 
-347 IRTHALVSEEPED
+347 D

-381 SDDYDPNIYFDNTDA
+381 SDDYDPNIYFENTNA
-396 SPTYALGEAAYQRI
+396 SPTYALGEAAFQRI

-450 LTNSSYGITDLMLSN
+450 LTNNSYGITDLMLSN

-629 TSYGPAV
+629 TSYEPAV

-652 LPHINSSDVDVGI
+652 LPHINSSDVGVDVGI

-765 PHHAAGVRGSAFE
+765 PHHAAGVRGSALE
-778 TLTSNEINAAV
+778 TLTSNEIAAAV

-797 YIVRE
+797 YIVNE

>member
-1 MTERELTL
+1 MNERELTL
-9 FSAMSDIGD
+9 FSALTDIGD

-26 FVPALGGAAVGG
+26 FVPAVGGGASSSAEAG
-38 VVGETAAAAASAGK
+38 TAIAGRASSARGAGK
-52 RAAWVLP
+52 DGRSPWFIP
-59 ATIAACA
+59 ATVAACA
-66 AVVAAVGIVIGVV
+66 ALIAVIGILVGVV
-79 GNAFGFFPGVTP
+79 GNAFGFFPTKP
-91 NVTTEEGTVSD
+91 PEVTTEEVVTD
-102 ATEDPFEEITDDATN
+102 APTDQATEE
-117 VPTEE
+117 PTEE
-122 DTEVPTDPPVG
+122 PTAPPTEEPTDG
-133 DTAEESEPEPPVDDD
+133 TTEEPEPPVDDG

-177 NRGVLTGGKDTKQV
+177 NHGVLTDGKETKQV
-191 WRCEN
+191 WRSESN
-196 NMMNLNSEITSVKI
+196 VMNLNSEITSVKI
-210 IYPETEEKMTVA
+210 IYPETGEKMTVA
-222 QAAAVAKPEI
+222 QAAGVAKPEI
-232 MIITLGTD
+232 MIITLGID
-240 WGVTYLNES
+240 WGVSYLNES
-249 EFKACYASLIQAI
+249 EFKACYTSLIQAI

-313 EVLKDGEG
+313 SVLKDEEG
-321 CLKKEYCSSADGIH
+321 YLKAEYCSSTDGIH

-347 IRTHALVSEEPED
+347 VRTHALLSDQPED

-365 RVQAHN
+365 RVQANN

-381 SDDYDPNIYFDNTDA
+381 SDDYDPNIYFDNTNS

-410 KQTEKHLGVEISV
+410 KQTEKHLGVDISV
-423 KSMGNYTSYA
+423 KSMGNYTAYA
-433 SAIQSA
+433 SAIKSA
-439 VMAGGSPCEML
+439 VMAGGSPCDML
-450 LTNSSYGITDLMLSN
+450 LTNGSYGITDLMISN

-473 EGLNLKASYWDKA
+473 DSLNLQAGYWDGE

-493 KGKQYLAV
+493 KGKQYLAA

-513 TFNKQLATREGLDT
+513 VFDKKLAAREGLDT

-543 AEYVPLFF
+543 AEYVSLFSG
-551 ADNGDG
+551 DSTGDG
-557 KWDEDD
+557 KLDERDE
-563 SYGLACNVWTTLIP
+563 YGLACNVWTTLIP
-577 FMTSSGITMVRQ
+577 FVTSSDITMIRQ
-589 DERDGMSMD
+589 GGRDGMSMD
-598 WVGDGTDWKV
+598 WVGYGIDWQI
-608 MDLDDFLYAMLEGD
+608 MELDDLLYALLEGD
-622 AVYTYSS
+622 HAYTYWPTGSK
-629 TSYGPAV
+629 PAV
-636 GVDSGHIFME
+636 GVSSGHIFME
-646 PTYLGN
+646 PTYLGD
-652 LPHINSSDVDVGI
+652 LPRINASGADVGI
-665 LPYPLYDREQ
+665 LPYPLYDRDQ

-682 MDGYIAVPNGIRDA
+682 MDGYIAVPNSVRHT

-717 IDYLLGASA
+717 LDYLLGDDA
-726 EERMMDAVML
+726 EERLMDAVML
-736 ETVFESLTY
+736 ETVCGSLTY

-765 PHHAAGVRGSAFE
+765 PHHAAGVRGSAQE
-778 TLTSNEINAAV
+778 TLTSAEIEAAA

-797 YIVRE
+797 SIVSE

>member
-38 VVGETAAAAASAGK
+38 AVGGTAAAASAGK
-52 RAAWVLP
+52 RAAWILP
-59 ATIAACA
+59 VTLASCA
-66 AVVAAVGIVIGVV
+66 AVVAAVGILIGVV
-79 GNAFGFFPGVTP
+79 GNAFGFFPTKP
-91 NVTTEEGTVSD
+91 PDVTTEEGTVGD

-133 DTAEESEPEPPVDDD
+133 DTAEETTEAPTEEPE
-148 VTLPETPDAGLA
+148 T
-160 YQDKL
+160 
-165 IFVGDS
+165 
-171 LTAHLI
+171 
-177 NRGVLTGGKDTKQV
+177 
-191 WRCEN
+191 
-196 NMMNLNSEITSVKI
+196 
-210 IYPETEEKMTVA
+210 
-222 QAAAVAKPEI
+222 
-232 MIITLGTD
+232 
-240 WGVTYLNES
+240 
-249 EFKACYASLIQAI
+249 
-262 LAESPDTRIILQ
+262 
-274 SIFPVTED
+274 
-282 CVNLDNAKIDT
+282 
-293 ANGWVK
+293 
-299 DIAAENGCRYLDTQ
+299 
-313 EVLKDGEG
+313 
-321 CLKKEYCSSADGIH
+321 
-335 LNKEAY
+335 
-341 EVILAY
+341 
-347 IRTHALVSEEPED
+347 EPED

-396 SPTYALGEAAYQRI
+396 SPTYALGEAAFQRI
-410 KQTEKHLGVEISV
+410 KQTEKHLGVEIDV

-507 ESSYVM
+507 ESSYVI

-629 TSYGPAV
+629 TSYEPAV

-652 LPHINSSDVDVGI
+652 LPHINSSGVDVGI

-736 ETVFESLTY
+736 ETVFESMTY

-797 YIVRE
+797 YIVNE

>member
-26 FVPALGGAAVGG
+26 FVPVLGGAAVGG
-38 VVGETAAAAASAGK
+38 AVGGTAAAASAGK

-59 ATIAACA
+59 VTLASCA
-66 AVVAAVGIVIGVV
+66 AVVAAVGILIGVV

-133 DTAEESEPEPPVDDD
+133 DTAEETTEAPTE
-148 VTLPETPDAGLA
+148 E
-160 YQDKL
+160 
-165 IFVGDS
+165 
-171 LTAHLI
+171 
-177 NRGVLTGGKDTKQV
+177 
-191 WRCEN
+191 
-196 NMMNLNSEITSVKI
+196 
-210 IYPETEEKMTVA
+210 PETE
-222 QAAAVAKPEI
+222 
-232 MIITLGTD
+232 
-240 WGVTYLNES
+240 
-249 EFKACYASLIQAI
+249 
-262 LAESPDTRIILQ
+262 
-274 SIFPVTED
+274 
-282 CVNLDNAKIDT
+282 
-293 ANGWVK
+293 
-299 DIAAENGCRYLDTQ
+299 
-313 EVLKDGEG
+313 
-321 CLKKEYCSSADGIH
+321 
-335 LNKEAY
+335 
-341 EVILAY
+341 
-347 IRTHALVSEEPED
+347 PED
-360 DGPEY
+360 EGPEY

-381 SDDYDPNIYFDNTDA
+381 SDDYDPNIYFDNTNA
-396 SPTYALGEAAYQRI
+396 SPTYALGEAAFQRI
-410 KQTEKHLGVEISV
+410 KETEKHLGVEISV

-629 TSYGPAV
+629 TDYKPAV
-636 GVDSGHIFME
+636 GVSSGRIFME

-652 LPHINSSDVDVGI
+652 LPHINSSDVGVDVGI

-736 ETVFESLTY
+736 ETVFESMTY